1 MANVG
6 STPLRELLD
15 SQPEVLWKAIARIRD
30 HLTHRCSPQEAVS
43 ANPTRTRTRTMKN
56 HPIEVFADIM
66 CPLELV
72 NAVTS
77 NEANAANSC
86 EVTPG
91 RWLR

>member
-1 MANVG
+1 
-6 STPLRELLD
+6 
-15 SQPEVLWKAIARIRD
+15 
-30 HLTHRCSPQEAVS
+30 
-43 ANPTRTRTRTMKN
+43 MKN
-56 HPIEVFADIM
+56 HPVEVFADIM
-66 CPLELV
+66 WPLELV